1 MKKLFLIS
9 IIALGLS
16 SCNKKEAPELKFN
29 VTTEKISYNVND
41 TVVFKISGN
50 PDQVTFYSGETGK
63 KYELRDGEI
72 VKGDTSLNLSFSTQ
86 RRYGLDTDHPQSL
99 RFFVSQTFNGNYS
112 TATFNESDWIDV
124 TDKFTL
130 SPIVGNDVDYTPS
143 GTVNVN
149 NLGVTLDKSKPI
161 YFAFRYKSGENK
173 GSTHPR
179 WYVNTFN
186 LISKNAL
193 TGDPLTIGNV
203 TSMNWNLLKLESK
216 GLSWTYAA
224 ATGIRVASI
233 ASTVAAPAPASL
245 TWAVSKPVEFKAF
258 EDVNGINR
266 GTALKNMSTR
276 LDEYTYVYT
285 QPGTYKV
292 TFVASNENVY
302 GGGKVVKEVEI
313 VVNP

>member
-16 SCNKKEAPELKFN
+16 SCNKKETPELKFD
-29 VTTEKISYNVND
+29 VVPEKTSYKVND

-50 PDQVTFYSGETGK
+50 PDQITFFSGETGK

-72 VKGDTSLNLSFSTQ
+72 VKGDTSLNIAFSTQ
-86 RRYGLDTDHPQSL
+86 RRYGSDTDHPQSL

-112 TATFNESDWIDV
+112 TAAFNESDWIDV
-124 TDKFTL
+124 TPKFTL
-130 SPIVGNDVDYTPS
+130 SGSVNNDTDYTPS

-149 NLGVTLDKSKPI
+149 NLGIALDKSKPI
-161 YFAFRYKSGENK
+161 YFAFRYKSGANK
-173 GSTHPR
+173 SSTHPR
-179 WYVNTFN
+179 WYVNAFN
-186 LISKNAL
+186 LISKNAI

-203 TSMNWNLLKLESK
+203 TSMNWNLLKLESA

-224 ATGIRVASI
+224 TTGLRVASI
-233 ASTVAAPAPASL
+233 ASTIAAPAPASL
-245 TWAVSKPVEFKAF
+245 TWAVSKPIDFKPF

-266 GTALKNMSTR
+266 GVALKNLSTR
-276 LDEYTYVYT
+276 IDEYSYVFT

-292 TFVASNENVY
+292 TFIAANHSVY
-302 GGGKVVKEVEI
+302 GENKAIKEFEI
-313 VVNP
+313 TVNP